1 MRNRLYILMVM
12 LTVSISSALAQ
23 VIVTGT
29 VADAIEP
36 LMMVNVV
43 EVDET
48 GRFVEA
54 TTTDMNGNF
63 SLRIKNTNDKLQISY
78 IGYKTEILT
87 IGDRRVFNIV
97 MKDENLIEEI
107 VINAVKK
114 KNTGGLDIRSKA
126 KHDEWQKMLS
136 CDVLYV
142 NGADSVEENFEKVKK
157 ALLK

>member
-63 SLRIKNTNDKLQISY
+63 SLRIKNTND
-78 IGYKTEILT
+78 
-87 IGDRRVFNIV
+87 
-97 MKDENLIEEI
+97 
-107 VINAVKK
+107 
-114 KNTGGLDIRSKA
+114 
-126 KHDEWQKMLS
+126 
-136 CDVLYV
+136 
-142 NGADSVEENFEKVKK
+142 
-157 ALLK
+157 